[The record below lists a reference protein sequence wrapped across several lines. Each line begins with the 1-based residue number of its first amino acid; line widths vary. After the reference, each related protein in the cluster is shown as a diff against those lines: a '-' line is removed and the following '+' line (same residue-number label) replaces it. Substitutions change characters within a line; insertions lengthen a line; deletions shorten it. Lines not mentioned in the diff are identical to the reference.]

1 MPKKMEGRKEM
12 LDAKSLS
19 SEREELCIQ
28 KPPSDCMS
36 SEAVCL
42 QEEDAVREKRRKIKI
57 TFLTSKKS

>member
-1 MPKKMEGRKEM
+1 MPKEMEGRQEI

-28 KPPSDCMS
+28 QPPNDCMS

-42 QEEDAVREKRRKIKI
+42 QEEDAVREEKKKIKI